1 MNMEHELRTEVL
13 KRLESDYA
21 LKHRSG
27 TDYMRGGIC
36 PACGKK
42 ELYAHHSNPWL
53 IMCGREGKCSR
64 SWHVKEIYEDLF
76 DDWTTRAPS
85 TDQHPN
91 ATARAYLEFARGF
104 RFELIQGWFTQ
115 DSFYSSQ
122 HNAGS
127 ATVRFALEKGGYWE
141 RLIDRPHRFGKQKA
155 RFKQGESYKG
165 AWWCPPC
172 VDLLE
177 VKELWIV
184 EGKTHRRTACVVL

>member
-1 MNMEHELRTEVL
+1 MNMEHELRVEVL
-13 KRLESDYA
+13 KRLESDYD

-27 TDYMRGGIC
+27 THFMRGGRC

-42 ELYAHHSNPWL
+42 ELYTHHKNPWL
-53 IMCGREGKCSR
+53 IICGREGKCAQ
-64 SWHVKEIYEDLF
+64 SWHVKELYEDLF
-76 DDWTTRAPS
+76 DDWTKRAPS
-85 TDQHPN
+85 TDQYPN

-115 DSFYSSQ
+115 DSFYSAQ

-127 ATVRFALEKGGYWE
+127 ATVRFGLEKGGYWE

-165 AWWCPPC
+165 VWW
-172 VDLLE
+172 
-177 VKELWIV
+177 
-184 EGKTHRRTACVVL
+184 